1 MQFPELLTGRLVSR
15 YKRFFADIELDSGDI
30 ITAHCA
36 NPGRMTTCA
45 PDRARVWVSR
55 SDNPARKLAYTWEL
69 VESNG
74 AIVCVNTQRGNAIVD
89 EALAT
94 RAISEVAHYGRIQRE
109 VRYGERSR
117 VDFMLSGNDDEER
130 CYLEVKSVTLD
141 CGGGVSS
148 FPDSVTER
156 GRRHLEELMG
166 VVDEGHRAVML
177 FCAQRSDAR
186 RVKPADDVDPAYG
199 HALRRAR
206 GHGVEILA
214 YRCDVSPESMVVRE
228 RIPVD
233 YPGFP
238 V

>member
-1 MQFPELLTGRLVSR
+1 VQFPELLTGRLIRR
-15 YKRFFADIELDSGDI
+15 YKRFFADIELDSGTT

-74 AIVCVNTQRGNAIVD
+74 AIVCVNTARGNAIVG
-89 EALAT
+89 EALDE
-94 RAISEVAHYGRIQRE
+94 RAISEVADYPRIQRE

-117 VDFMLSGNDDEER
+117 VDFMLSDGDDAQ

-141 CGGGVSS
+141 CGGGISS

-156 GRRHLEELMG
+156 GRRHLEELMAM
-166 VVDEGHRAVML
+166 VDQGHRAVML

-186 RVKPADDVDPAYG
+186 RVRPADDVDPDYG
-199 HALRRAR
+199 RTLRRAR
-206 GHGVEILA
+206 AHGVEILA
-214 YRCDVSPESMVVRE
+214 YRCEVSPDGMAVRE